1 MLKKKSA
8 LLVFSISWDR
18 TLEPTNDVS
27 ERSLPELRTGPPQP
41 HDGTAEKKNVST
53 DTQTINSLK
62 ETLAT
67 MIPDQTKRVQAERRI
82 QSAANRS
89 TFRANKPKQ
98 PARKKQNA
106 DSKDFELLKVKI
118 NALTTLFKV
127 FSKSENKG
135 RVALYIGNCL
145 FYWLFLR

>member
-1 MLKKKSA
+1 MLRKESA
-8 LLVFSISWDR
+8 LLVLSTSPDPTLDPTTSPKDLYQSWEQDLLSLMIR
-18 TLEPTNDVS
+18 NSWRKTVS
-27 ERSLPELRTGPPQP
+27 S
-41 HDGTAEKKNVST
+41 

-67 MIPDQTKRVQAERRI
+67 MLPDQTKRVQGERRI

>member
-1 MLKKKSA
+1 
-8 LLVFSISWDR
+8 
-18 TLEPTNDVS
+18 
-27 ERSLPELRTGPPQP
+27 
-41 HDGTAEKKNVST
+41 
-53 DTQTINSLK
+53 
-62 ETLAT
+62 

-89 TFRANKPKQ
+89 TFRGNKPKQ
-98 PARKKQNA
+98 PVRKKQNA
-106 DSKDFELLKVKI
+106 DNKDFELLKVKI

-145 FYWLFLR
+145 ASYANPTRSQTKSQKRSLLRKANKISTPITLGQLMINTLKICPQNILLIKKQLCSQRPKIHSDSPQTDFS

>member
-1 MLKKKSA
+1 
-8 LLVFSISWDR
+8 
-18 TLEPTNDVS
+18 
-27 ERSLPELRTGPPQP
+27 
-41 HDGTAEKKNVST
+41 
-53 DTQTINSLK
+53 
-62 ETLAT
+62 

-82 QSAANRS
+82 QSAANIS

-106 DSKDFELLKVKI
+106 DGMQT
-118 NALTTLFKV
+118 ALTTLFKV

-145 FYWLFLR
+145 FYWIFLR